1 MCSLSG
7 KRRGHL
13 KSLEAIATLGLLTDH
28 IQHGIDELGA
38 LCVMPAARPA
48 QLYWRII
55 FRWERSVFRRTENDH
70 KKSIPKMYVS
80 LTRKIFFIQQLD
92 FPQVGNDQTSTPIY
106 EFSTFSMACS
116 QLRCQLAPLCS
127 HICLS
132 VVPLGP
138 VISCAR
144 LSEDEIVGTEELAER
159 TGTHLCRYRFIF
171 SNIFHFFEL
180 HSSRIHQNCELTE
193 ENSEKS
199 VNIFKLIQNAT

>member
-1 MCSLSG
+1 MCSLSA

-38 LCVMPAARPA
+38 LCVMPAVRPA

-70 KKSIPKMYVS
+70 KKSIPKMNVS

-106 EFSTFSMACS
+106 EFSTFSMSCS

-132 VVPLGP
+132 VVPLGS
-138 VISCAR
+138 VVSCAR

-171 SNIFHFFEL
+171 FKYFSFFSNYIRHEFIKIANL
-180 HSSRIHQNCELTE
+180 LRKTVKNQ
-193 ENSEKS
+193 
-199 VNIFKLIQNAT
+199 

>member
-7 KRRGHL
+7 KRGGHL

-38 LCVMPAARPA
+38 LCVMPAVRPA

-55 FRWERSVFRRTENDH
+55 FRWERSAFRRTENDH
-70 KKSIPKMYVS
+70 KKPIPKMNVS

-92 FPQVGNDQTSTPIY
+92 FHQVGNDQTSTPIY
-106 EFSTFSMACS
+106 EFSTFSMPCS

-171 SNIFHFFEL
+171 FFFYYIHEL
-180 HSSRIHQNCELTE
+180 HSSRIH
-193 ENSEKS
+193 
-199 VNIFKLIQNAT
+199 F